1 MAELIIL
8 CVTVIISELI
18 AGGIF
23 ISINKNNKG
32 ED

>member
-8 CVTVIISELI
+8 CATIIISELI
-18 AGGIF
+18 LGGII